1 MNLFLFM
8 KINKLGNS
16 STAATT
22 NTQNSSS
29 ALNKVHNIAAHPQS
43 SNQAKDIHSFNYI
56 QKGKQSRNQA

>member
-29 ALNKVHNIAAHPQS
+29 ALNKVHNIAAHP
-43 SNQAKDIHSFNYI
+43 
-56 QKGKQSRNQA
+56 